1 MVRSFYD
8 WSSNLIVVCSF
19 RALIEKR
26 DRNPKLTYLQFMS
39 VSEEIRSLLNSS
51 LNPYRLEVEDLS
63 AEHAG
68 HTGNP
73 ENKPEGTHIKIILVS
88 SKFSGKSKV
97 EQHRMVYS
105 VLKPWID
112 RGLHAI
118 ILETKERD

>member
-1 MVRSFYD
+1 
-8 WSSNLIVVCSF
+8 
-19 RALIEKR
+19 
-26 DRNPKLTYLQFMS
+26 MS

-51 LNPYRLEVEDLS
+51 LDPHRLEVEDLS

-68 HTGNP
+68 HIGNP
-73 ENKPEGTHIKIILVS
+73 ENKPEGTHLKIVLVS

-105 VLKPWID
+105 ILKPWID

-118 ILETKERD
+118 VLETKEQD